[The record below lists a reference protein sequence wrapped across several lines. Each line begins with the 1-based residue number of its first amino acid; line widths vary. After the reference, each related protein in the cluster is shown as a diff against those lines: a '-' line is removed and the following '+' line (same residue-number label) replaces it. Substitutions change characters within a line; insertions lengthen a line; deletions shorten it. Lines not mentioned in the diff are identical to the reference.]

1 MNRAIEQTL
10 LSLLPAQNDDLPPQ
24 LVSLASS
31 LLAQSRNRASTLKA
45 EEEIARTYACAHI
58 ACDRL
63 KITLNLPQIQ
73 PRPPI
78 APRIYKRLYNHLDTI
93 LPNNSSGVGTP
104 RSAAR
109 VRAAAA
115 AASGNPGSQQAR
127 TPSRGAGRFRD
138 VLAASPSSTATG
150 RVPGAQRPTPSQAE
164 SLARFR
170 SSPTKTLWC
179 RGTGNSKQLPWLR
192 TVARYLCTALDVTRL
207 VPFVFAGLDHVLL
220 PPAGSGP
227 PDAWAVEN
235 PAGLLAALVFFCMR
249 ALARA
254 NAALAGGGVG
264 TEDEELDG
272 EQYRVLEKAL
282 LKVWNRAREELLPGK
297 ETTEPAQALPG
308 AADAGN
314 AEAAGEGAGEPRWKG
329 WRTLKPKDLKEA
341 LVVVTDKNWLD
352 SDWFR
357 GIQDMSHENQGADGD
372 DGEHEQ
378 GGPVAQLW
386 RADTMLQERY
396 DLTSERRRRDFAV
409 WKADVLQQIEH
420 LERKGVVFMDICP

>member
-10 LSLLPAQNDDLPPQ
+10 LSLLPAQNDNLPPQ

-45 EEEIARTYACAHI
+45 EEEIARAYACSHV

-63 KITLNLPQIQ
+63 KIALNLPQIQ

-78 APRIYKRLYNHLDTI
+78 APRIYKRLYNYLDTI
-93 LPNNSSGVGTP
+93 LPNNTSGAGTP

-115 AASGNPGSQQAR
+115 ASGTPASQQAR

-138 VLAASPSSTATG
+138 LAASPSSTG
-150 RVPGAQRPTPSQAE
+150 RVPGSQRPTPSQAE

-170 SSPTKTLWC
+170 SSPTKTLWR
-179 RGTGNSKQLPWLR
+179 RGAHAHHSTSKQPPWLR
-192 TVARYLCTALDVTRL
+192 TVARHLCTAMDVAHL
-207 VPFVFAGLDHVLL
+207 APFVFAGLDHVLL
-220 PPAGSGP
+220 PPGGGP
-227 PDAWAVEN
+227 PDPWAVEN

-254 NAALAGGGVG
+254 NAAAVGDDGAGG
-264 TEDEELDG
+264 EDEELDG
-272 EQYRVLEKAL
+272 EQYKALEKSL
-282 LKVWNRAREELLPGK
+282 LKVWNRAREELPPGK
-297 ETTEPAQALPG
+297 EAAELTHAPG
-308 AADAGN
+308 AADAEN
-314 AEAAGEGAGEPRWKG
+314 ADAAGGGADDHMWKG

-357 GIQDMSHENQGADGD
+357 GIQDLSHEGQGADGD

-386 RADTMLQERY
+386 RADTMLQERWEP
-396 DLTSERRRRDFAV
+396 SERRRRDYAV
-409 WKADVLQQIEH
+409 WKTEVLQHIGD
-420 LERKGVVFMDICP
+420 LEQKGAVLMDVCP